1 MSPRT
6 VRPLAGTAAVTAA
19 VLAVG
24 GLALT
29 GAQTASAA
37 PGDNG
42 DVKIHTVGTPFGD
55 AKDEPKV
62 CRFYLAAFD
71 FDALQQVSWSITA
84 QSARAAVP
92 QLSGLINLGT
102 GTGHTAPLSLPDG
115 QYKLVWTFLGETGAA
130 KQKAFKVDCA
140 TSGPP
145 TTGGNGPGKP
155 PQGPVGAGGG
165 GSAELAADD
174 GPSLFGI
181 GTAVAAALAG
191 TTGLVLIRRSRRRD
205 DGVA

>member
-6 VRPLAGTAAVTAA
+6 VRPLAATATAT

-42 DVKIHTVGTPFGD
+42 DVKIHAVGTPFGD
-55 AKDEPKV
+55 SKDEPKV

-71 FDALQQVSWSITA
+71 FDTLQQVSWAITA
-84 QSARAAVP
+84 QSSRVAVP
-92 QLSGLINLGT
+92 QLSGLINLGI

-130 KQKAFKVDCA
+130 KQKVFKVDCA
-140 TSGPP
+140 TSGSP

-155 PQGPVGAGGG
+155 PHGPVGAGGG
-165 GSAELAADD
+165 GSAELAADGD
-174 GPSLFGI
+174 SSLFGI

-191 TTGLVLIRRSRRRD
+191 TTGLLLIRRSRRRD

>member
-6 VRPLAGTAAVTAA
+6 VRPLAGPAAVTAA

-42 DVKIHTVGTPFGD
+42 DVKIHAVGTPFGD
-55 AKDEPKV
+55 SKDEPKV
-62 CRFYLAAFD
+62 CKFYLAAFD
-71 FDALQQVSWSITA
+71 FDALQQVSWAITA
-84 QSARAAVP
+84 QSARVAVP
-92 QLSGLINLGT
+92 QLSGLIDLGT

-130 KQKAFKVDCA
+130 KQKVFKVDCG
-140 TSGPP
+140 TISP

-155 PQGPVGAGGG
+155 PHGPVGAGGG

-174 GPSLFGI
+174 GSSLFGI

-191 TTGLVLIRRSRRRD
+191 ATGLVLIRRSRRRD